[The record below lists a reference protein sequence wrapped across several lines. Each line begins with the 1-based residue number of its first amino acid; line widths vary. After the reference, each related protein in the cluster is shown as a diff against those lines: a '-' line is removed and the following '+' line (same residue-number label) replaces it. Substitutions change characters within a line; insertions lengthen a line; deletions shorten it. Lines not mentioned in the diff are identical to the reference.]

1 MDIRTESWHPLS
13 KGLHWLIALLILCA
27 WVSIE
32 LHELYEKGDPMREW
46 WEYLHFA
53 LGFSILLLVLLRFYW
68 RATHPRPKL
77 FGGRWQRKLSLL
89 VQGLLYVLMLAMP
102 ISGIAMR
109 QFEGKDTPLF
119 WLFKL
124 PPLVEKNAGVAE
136 QLEFMHKDLFWNLL
150 LVLLVL
156 HIAGALWHHFVERDN
171 TLRQMLPW
179 IKNK

>member
-1 MDIRTESWHPLS
+1 MDSRPESWHPLS

-27 WVSIE
+27 WASIE
-32 LHELYEKGDPMREW
+32 LQELYENGDPMHEW

-109 QFEGKDTPLF
+109 QFAGKDTPLF

-124 PPLVEKNAGVAE
+124 PPLVEKNTDVAE

-156 HIAGALWHHFVERDN
+156 HIAGALWHHFIERDN